1 MEVEVTGLP
10 EPTVTWLK
18 DDKPIKEAGLS
29 EHRLLAQ
36 GNSYKLIIERGKK
49 AAIPNELRCVLR
61 LLLCCTAQTTDSG
74 KYMVKA
80 TNAGGEAKSI
90 ADCAI
95 LEPSPERMQE
105 VVKTIVYEAPA
116 AVSSEFKTEVSL
128 HVLNI

>member
-49 AAIPNELRCVLR
+49 APIL
-61 LLLCCTAQTTDSG
+61 
-74 KYMVKA
+74 
-80 TNAGGEAKSI
+80 NALKCI
-90 ADCAI
+90 
-95 LEPSPERMQE
+95 Q
-105 VVKTIVYEAPA
+105 
-116 AVSSEFKTEVSL
+116 AVSLYSTNDRLGQVHGEGNQCRRRGQE
-128 HVLNI
+128 HC

>member
-1 MEVEVTGLP
+1 MTISAYSMS
-10 EPTVTWLK
+10 TST
-18 DDKPIKEAGLS
+18 
-29 EHRLLAQ
+29 LAQ
-36 GNSYKLIIERGKK
+36 IS
-49 AAIPNELRCVLR
+49 
-61 LLLCCTAQTTDSG
+61 DSG

-105 VVKTIVYEAPA
+105 VVRTIVYEAPA
-116 AVSSEFKTEVSL
+116 SSEFKTEVSV